1 MFQSIWEDAKREF
14 NYGNMVTR
22 IIIVNISVF
31 LLVNII
37 AVFFFLAGQI
47 DKYPVVIKWL
57 SLSSDWQFN
66 LTHPWVI
73 FTHMFL
79 HDGFWHI
86 LWNMLMLYWFGRI
99 VGDFLGNQRILPLYL
114 LGGLAGGVAY
124 FISAQVNM
132 SMAIGDMALGA
143 SAAVMAIVVAAGIIA
158 PNYIMNLL
166 LIGPV
171 KLKYIVAVLV
181 LLNIFSIARIAPNAG
196 GNIAHLG
203 GAAFGWFFVLMLREG
218 NDLSIPIN
226 RIINSI
232 SNFFN
237 QLFNGAPKSPPRK
250 KKPHVAYK
258 NTNTSEA
265 KKATKKTMTSR
276 RGNASSDHGTLSQ
289 QERVDAIL
297 DKIKMSGYDSLSQ
310 EEKEILF
317 KASKE

>member
-22 IIIVNISVF
+22 IIIVNVSVF
-31 LLVNII
+31 LLVNTI

-47 DKYPVVIKWL
+47 DKYPIVIKWL

-79 HDGFWHI
+79 HDGFFHI

-114 LGGLAGGVAY
+114 FGGLAGGIAY

-132 SMAIGDMALGA
+132 PILIGEMALGA

-171 KLKYIVAVLV
+171 RLKYIVIVLV
-181 LLNIFSIARIAPNAG
+181 LLNIFSIARIAPNTG
-196 GNIAHLG
+196 GYIAHLG
-203 GAAFGWFFVLMLREG
+203 GAALGWFFVLMLREG

-226 RIINSI
+226 RMINGI
-232 SNFFN
+232 SNFFT
-237 QLFNGAPKSPPRK
+237 QLFHSAPKSPPRK
-250 KKPHVAYK
+250 RKPHVAYK
-258 NTNTSEA
+258 NTNASEV
-265 KKATKKTMTSR
+265 KKATKKTVTSR
-276 RGNASSDHGTLSQ
+276 RGNANTDDSILSQ

>member
-22 IIIVNISVF
+22 IIILNVAVF
-31 LLVNII
+31 LIINIV

-47 DKYPVVIKWL
+47 DKFPVVVKWL
-57 SLSSDWQFN
+57 SLSSGWQFN

-114 LGGLAGGVAY
+114 LGGLAGGIAY
-124 FISAQVNM
+124 FVSAQINM
-132 SMAIGDMALGA
+132 PIVIGEMALGA
-143 SAAVMAIVVAAGIIA
+143 SAAVMAIVVAAGVIA
-158 PNYIMNLL
+158 PNYTMNLL

-181 LLNIFSIARIAPNAG
+181 LLNVFSIARIAPNTG

-203 GAAFGWFFVLMLREG
+203 GAALGWIFVLMLREG
-218 NDLSIPIN
+218 NDISIPIN

-232 SNFFN
+232 SNFFS
-237 QLFNGAPKSPPRK
+237 QLFNGAPKSPPRR

-258 NTNTSEA
+258 NTNAGEV
-265 KKATKKTMTSR
+265 KKATKKTTATR
-276 RGNASSDHGTLSQ
+276 RGNANSDNSGLSQ

-297 DKIKMSGYDSLSQ
+297 DKIKVSGYDSLSQ